1 MLPSSFVVCLSFYT
15 RRRHFLSKALVYY
28 CFLVFRRIGEYIS
41 LDLFCFVSL
50 TSSCLFIPRIMCVGL
65 SLFSLRP
72 DLFRS
77 PCLSAPVNSGKAQR
91 DRIQAPDYWK
101 VHTYALACITN
112 PGAHTGARVHT
123 HPHTRAYLLPSYMD
137 VLWVCHT
144 MGVIL
149 YFLQI
154 CV

>member
-1 MLPSSFVVCLSFYT
+1 MTDDKRSFLLLLSSVSLLTPEEDHFCRKRLYTTVSLCFV
-15 RRRHFLSKALVYY
+15 ALV
-28 CFLVFRRIGEYIS
+28 S
-41 LDLFCFVSL
+41 SNLDLFYFVNL
-50 TSSCLFIPRIMCVGL
+50 TSSCSFIPRIMCVGL

-72 DLFRS
+72 DLFRP

-91 DRIQAPDYWK
+91 DCIQAPDYWK

-137 VLWVCHT
+137 VLWVYDT

-149 YFLQI
+149 
-154 CV
+154 